1 MQKESFKRM
10 ATESSQ
16 TGGAANV
23 RAALPK
29 PVEPDPAD
37 ARVREI
43 EVEKRELQTKIDEL
57 AVWQT
62 KAVAAADA
70 IYTKHQQLLK
80 ELRENKEALSES
92 EAKVSMYKREIDI
105 LKLDFKNLQQAL
117 ARAEQEASHG
127 RHTESELERCKKRL
141 AELESKAVV

>member
-1 MQKESFKRM
+1 M

-16 TGGAANV
+16 TGGAANL

-37 ARVREI
+37 ARVRQI
-43 EVEKRELQTKIDEL
+43 ETEKRELQAQIDEL
-57 AVWQT
+57 AAWQT

-70 IYTKHQQLLK
+70 IYAKHQQLLK
-80 ELRENKEALSES
+80 ELSES
-92 EAKVSMYKREIDI
+92 KAALNEAESKLSMHKREIDI

-117 ARAEQEASHG
+117 ARAEQEANHG

-141 AELESKAVV
+141 AELESKAIV